1 MYLNRGDDWLNTSE
15 VVSGF
20 ILELRRGIL
29 TLCVLSKLNEPTYG
43 YNLVEKLLRNGVSVE
58 ANTLYPMLRRM
69 ESKGLIQSTWNTE
82 GAKPRKYYRTTEE
95 GRNTLELLKRHW
107 YSTVQSINVVL
118 EEDSDNG
125 K

>member
-1 MYLNRGDDWLNTSE
+1 MNVSE
-15 VVSGF
+15 IVSGF
-20 ILELRRGIL
+20 VLELRRGIL

-43 YNLVEKLLRNGVSVE
+43 YNLVEKLSCNGVSVE

-95 GRNTLELLKRHW
+95 GRYTLELLKQHW
-107 YSTVQSINVVL
+107 YSTVQSINTVL
-118 EEDSDNG
+118 EEESDNG

>member
-1 MYLNRGDDWLNTSE
+1 MNASE
-15 VVSGF
+15 IISGF

-29 TLCVLSKLNEPTYG
+29 TICVLSKLNEPTYG
-43 YNLVEKLLRNGVSVE
+43 YNLVEKLSRNGVSVE

-69 ESKGLIQSTWNTE
+69 ESQGLIQSTWNTE
-82 GAKPRKYYRTTEE
+82 SAKPRKYYSTTED
-95 GRNTLELLKRHW
+95 GRYTLELLKQHW
-107 YSTVQSINVVL
+107 YSIVQKTNIIL